1 MNALWWVMAVAVAVG
16 LWAMGSKFE
25 HSGAVVLGI
34 AGPAVA
40 AGASWMMTTRTWAKE
55 PAALLPL
62 MLRAF
67 WVKALFFVAY
77 VVVVLTVFGAR
88 LRPFVLSFTIT
99 FLATH
104 LAEAFELRRL
114 MAPVLAPRQGA
125 SGSDG
130 TG

>member
-1 MNALWWVMAVAVAVG
+1 MNDLWW
-16 LWAMGSKFE
+16 
-25 HSGAVVLGI
+25 AVVLGI
-34 AGPAVA
+34 AGPVIAAVV
-40 AGASWMMTTRTWAKE
+40 SWRMTKRTWGRD

-77 VVVVLTVFGAR
+77 VVVVLTMSGAR
-88 LRPFVLSFTIT
+88 LRPFVLSFTVT

-114 MAPVLAPRQGA
+114 MAPVLAPREGA
-125 SGSDG
+125 SGRDG

>member
-1 MNALWWVMAVAVAVG
+1 MNALWWVIGVAGAVG
-16 LWAMGSKFE
+16 VWVSGSRYE
-25 HSGAVVLGI
+25 NWGAVVLGI
-34 AGPAVA
+34 AGPAAA
-40 AGASWMMTTRTWAKE
+40 AGASRVLTTRTWARD

-77 VVVVLTVFGAR
+77 VGVTMAVFGVG
-88 LRPFVLSFTIT
+88 LRPFVLSFTVT

-114 MAPVLAPRQGA
+114 MAPVLAPREGA
-125 SGSDG
+125 SGRDG